1 VVLSFKMPKTSAGL
15 LMYKI
20 QNNQIQIFL
29 VHPGG
34 PFFKNKDIWGI
45 PKGEIKE
52 NEDLLEAAKREFK
65 EETGIQPKEPFI
77 PLEEVKMASGKIVHC
92 WAFEGDWSGLLIS
105 NYFKMEWPPKSGKFI
120 SVPEIDKAQ
129 FFSLKE
135 AKQKINKAQKEL
147 IGRLENHLKQKGIWA

>member
-1 VVLSFKMPKTSAGL
+1 MPKTSAGL

-20 QNNQIQIFL
+20 KDNKLQVFL

-52 NEDLLEAAKREFK
+52 NENLLEAAKREFK

-77 PLEEVKMASGKIVHC
+77 SLGEVRMASGKIVHC
-92 WAFEGDWSGLLIS
+92 WAFEGDLSGLLAS
-105 NYFKMEWPPKSGKFI
+105 NYCKIEWPPKSGKLI
-120 SVPEIDKAQ
+120 SIPEIDKAQ
-129 FFSLKE
+129 FFSLQE

-147 IGRLENHLKQKGIWA
+147 IARLEKYLKQKGTLA